1 MRRYLLALVPL
12 ALGAAGTAIA
22 VAAGDSRTLVS
33 ETTLAWVW
41 LGVGVIVSA
50 IWLAIVI
57 PRSLRQRAVDAAV
70 REAVARERDNQARF
84 LARLDH
90 ELKNPVTAMLAGL
103 SNLDAAN
110 PAVASIQG
118 QAERLSRLTGDLRK
132 LAEVRSVAL
141 EVEPVDLAD
150 LCSEVQETVAE
161 LPQASNR
168 TILLVFPRAPRP
180 LPPVRGDRDL
190 LFLALYNLVSNAL
203 KYSTAGDT
211 IEVRGSEREGG
222 VVIEVAD
229 TGRGIPETEH
239 GHVWEELARGR
250 TTLDVPGSGL
260 GLPFVRAIVERH
272 SGSVALSSRPG
283 EGTVVRVSLPL
294 SR

>member
-12 ALGAAGTAIA
+12 TVGIAGTAIA
-22 VAAGDSRTLVS
+22 LAIGDSRTLVS
-33 ETTLAWVW
+33 ETAIAWLWLAA
-41 LGVGVIVSA
+41 GVAASLV
-50 IWLAIVI
+50 WLAILV
-57 PRSLRQRAVDAAV
+57 PGSLRRRAVDAAV
-70 REAVARERDNQARF
+70 RAAVSRERDNQARF

-103 SNLDAAN
+103 SNLDGQN

-132 LAEVRSVAL
+132 LAEVRSVTL
-141 EVEPVDLAD
+141 ELERVDLAE
-150 LCSEVQETVAE
+150 LCAEVQEAVAE
-161 LPQASNR
+161 LPQASHR
-168 TILLVFPRAPRP
+168 TIALVFPRAPRP
-180 LPPVRGDRDL
+180 LPAVRGDRDL

-211 IEVRGSEREGG
+211 IEIRGSERENGIT
-222 VVIEVAD
+222 IEVAD
-229 TGRGIPETEH
+229 TGRGIPESEQAN
-239 GHVWEELARGR
+239 VWEELARGR

-272 SGSVALSSRPG
+272 SGSVDLSSRPG
-283 EGTVVRVSLPL
+283 EGTSVRVTLPL
-294 SR
+294 

>member
-1 MRRYLLALVPL
+1 VRRFLLALVPL
-12 ALGAAGTAIA
+12 AVGLAGTAIA
-22 VAAGDSRTLVS
+22 LAVGDNRTLVS
-33 ETTLAWVW
+33 ETTIAW
-41 LGVGVIVSA
+41 L
-50 IWLAIVI
+50 WLAAGTAVTIAWLAFLI
-57 PRSLRQRAVDAAV
+57 PAALRQRAVDAAV
-70 REAVARERDNQARF
+70 RAAVTRERDNQARF

-103 SNLDAAN
+103 SNLDAQN

-141 EVEPVDLAD
+141 ELESVDLAE
-150 LCSEVQETVAE
+150 LCGEVQETVAD
-161 LPQASNR
+161 LTQASDR
-168 TILLVFPRAPRP
+168 TIALVFPRAPRP
-180 LPPVRGDRDL
+180 LPTVRGDRDL

-211 IEVRGSEREGG
+211 IEIRGSERDGG
-222 VVIEVAD
+222 ITIEVAD
-229 TGRGIPETEH
+229 TGRGIPESEH
-239 GHVWEELARGR
+239 ANVWEELARGR

-272 SGSVALSSRPG
+272 SGSVDLSSRPG
-283 EGTVVRVSLPL
+283 EGTSVRVTLPL
-294 SR
+294 

>member
-1 MRRYLLALVPL
+1 MRRYLLALAPVV
-12 ALGAAGTAIA
+12 LGAAVTATA
-22 VAAGDSRTLVS
+22 VAVGDSRTLVS
-33 ETTLAWVW
+33 ETSLAWVW
-41 LGVGVIVSA
+41 LGAGVVVSA

-70 REAVARERDNQARF
+70 RDAVIRERDNQARF

-141 EVEPVDLAD
+141 EVELVDLAD
-150 LCSEVQETVAE
+150 LCSEVQEAVAE

-203 KYSTAGDT
+203 KYSAAGDT
-211 IEVRGSEREGG
+211 IEVRGSEREAG
-222 VVIEVAD
+222 VAIEVAD

-239 GHVWEELARGR
+239 AHVWEELARGR

-272 SGSVALSSRPG
+272 SGSVGLSSRPG

-294 SR
+294 